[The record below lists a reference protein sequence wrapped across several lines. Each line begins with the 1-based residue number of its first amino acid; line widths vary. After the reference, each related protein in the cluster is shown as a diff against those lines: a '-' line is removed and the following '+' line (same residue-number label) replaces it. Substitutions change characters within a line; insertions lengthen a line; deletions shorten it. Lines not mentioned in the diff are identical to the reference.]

1 MNFLR
6 FFLICFFISQNAFGG
21 DEDKIKKNI
30 LEKTTAGASNF
41 VENLIGGEGD
51 TEVQITTGE
60 DYKPEF
66 SIMTVRPISHHP
78 GVDSLFVQLQ
88 LNDTKIRG
96 DNRLTINT
104 GIGYRKL
111 SDDKSSFVGTNVF
124 IDYDEKGNS
133 RASVGIELR
142 ASSFEALANY
152 YQAISGGQKV
162 DNFTERALD
171 GTEISLIGQ
180 IPYLPWANIIAS
192 TYEWKAN
199 KNSKN
204 SKGDKISL
212 EMQLTPSLIVDLGY
226 DDNNI
231 DSTNNFAKIMYV
243 YPPRDKASATTDFIS
258 ETAFVEIDMSN
269 ELLTKVRRSNKIIVE
284 SENTGFVMARGN

>member
-1 MNFLR
+1 MFRIIFIIL
-6 FFLICFFISQNAFGG
+6 FFIPFSAFAG
-21 DEDKIKKNI
+21 DEDKLKKGVI
-30 LEKTTAGASNF
+30 EKITAGGSNF
-41 VENLIGGEGD
+41 IRNTISGDGD
-51 TEVQITTGE
+51 TEVQITVGE

-66 SIMTVRPISHHP
+66 SIMSVRSISHHP
-78 GVDSLFVQLQ
+78 GVDAVFVQLQ

-96 DNRLTINT
+96 DNRLSFNT

-111 SDDKSSFVGTNVF
+111 SNNKSSFTGGNIF
-124 IDYDEKGNS
+124 FDYDEEGNA
-133 RASVGIELR
+133 RASIGIELR

-152 YQAISGGQKV
+152 YQAISGGQTV
-162 DNFTERALD
+162 GNFTERALD
-171 GTEISLIGQ
+171 GTDISLVGQ
-180 IPYLPWANIIAS
+180 IPYLPWAKIVAN

-212 EMQLTPSLIVDLGY
+212 EMQLTPNLVVDLGY

-231 DSTNNFAKIMYV
+231 DGTNNFAKIMFV
-243 YPPRDKASATTDFIS
+243 YPPREKASATTDFIS
-258 ETAFVEIDMSN
+258 ETAFVEIDMSG
-269 ELLTKVRRSNKIIVE
+269 ELLTKVRRTNKIIVE

>member
-1 MNFLR
+1 MFR
-6 FFLICFFISQNAFGG
+6 IIFIIIFFIPFSAFAG
-21 DEDKIKKNI
+21 DEDKLKKGVI
-30 LEKTTAGASNF
+30 EKITAGGSNF
-41 VENLIGGEGD
+41 IRNTIRGDGD

-66 SIMTVRPISHHP
+66 SIMSVRSISHHP
-78 GVDSLFVQLQ
+78 GVDAIFVQLQ

-96 DNRLTINT
+96 DNRLSINT
-104 GIGYRKL
+104 GIGYRK
-111 SDDKSSFVGTNVF
+111 FVGGNVF
-124 IDYDEKGNS
+124 IDYDEEGNS
-133 RASVGIELR
+133 RGSVGIELR

-162 DNFTERALD
+162 GNFTERALD
-171 GTEISLIGQ
+171 GADISLIGQ
-180 IPYLPWANIIAS
+180 IPYLPWANIIAN

-204 SKGDKISL
+204 SKGNKISI
-212 EMQLTPSLIVDLGY
+212 EMQLTPNLVIDVGY

-231 DSTNNFAKIMYV
+231 DGSNNFAKIMFV
-243 YPPRDKASATTDFIS
+243 YPPRKKSSATSEFIS
-258 ETAFVEIDMSN
+258 STPFVNIDMSG
-269 ELLTKVRRSNKIIVE
+269 ELLTKVRRTNKIIVE

>member
-1 MNFLR
+1 MFRIIFIIL
-6 FFLICFFISQNAFGG
+6 FFIPFSAFAG
-21 DEDKIKKNI
+21 DENKLKKGVIEKI
-30 LEKTTAGASNF
+30 TAGGSNF
-41 VENLIGGEGD
+41 IRNTISGDGD
-51 TEVQITTGE
+51 TEVQITVGE

-66 SIMTVRPISHHP
+66 SIMSVRSISHHP
-78 GVDSLFVQLQ
+78 GVDAVFVQLQ

-96 DNRLTINT
+96 DNRLSFNT

-111 SDDKSSFVGTNVF
+111 SNNKSSFTGGNIF
-124 IDYDEKGNS
+124 FDYDEEGNA
-133 RASVGIELR
+133 RASIGIELR

-152 YQAISGGQKV
+152 YQAISGGQTV
-162 DNFTERALD
+162 GNFTERALD
-171 GTEISLIGQ
+171 GTDISLVGQ
-180 IPYLPWANIIAS
+180 IPYLPWAKIVAN

-212 EMQLTPSLIVDLGY
+212 EMQLTPNLVVDLGY

-231 DSTNNFAKIMYV
+231 DGTNNFAKIMFV
-243 YPPRDKASATTDFIS
+243 YPPREKASATTDFIS
-258 ETAFVEIDMSN
+258 ETAFVEIDMSG
-269 ELLTKVRRSNKIIVE
+269 ELLTKVRRTNKIIVE

>member
-1 MNFLR
+1 MYKIIFIIL
-6 FFLICFFISQNAFGG
+6 FLIPFNAFAG
-21 DEDKIKKNI
+21 DEDKLKKGVI
-30 LEKTTAGASNF
+30 EKITSGGSNF
-41 VENLIGGEGD
+41 ISNAISGDGD
-51 TEVQITTGE
+51 TEVQITAGE

-66 SIMTVRPISHHP
+66 SIMTVRSISHHP
-78 GVDSLFVQLQ
+78 GVDAIFVQLQ

-96 DNRLTINT
+96 DNRLSINT

-111 SDDKSSFVGTNVF
+111 SDSKSSFVGGNVF
-124 IDYDEKGNS
+124 IDYDEEGNS
-133 RASVGIELR
+133 RGSIGIELR

-162 DNFTERALD
+162 GNFTERVLD
-171 GTEISLIGQ
+171 GVDISLIGQ
-180 IPYLPWANIIAS
+180 IPYLPWASIIAN

-204 SKGDKISL
+204 SKGNKISI
-212 EMQLTPSLIVDLGY
+212 EMQLTPNLVIDVGY

-231 DSTNNFAKIMYV
+231 DGSNNFAKIMFV
-243 YPPRDKASATTDFIS
+243 YPPRKKSSATSEFIS
-258 ETAFVEIDMSN
+258 STPFVNIDMSG
-269 ELLTKVRRSNKIIVE
+269 ELLTKVRRTNKIIVE

>member
-1 MNFLR
+1 MFR
-6 FFLICFFISQNAFGG
+6 IIFIIIFFIPFSAFAG
-21 DEDKIKKNI
+21 DEDKLKKGVI
-30 LEKTTAGASNF
+30 EKITAGGSNF
-41 VENLIGGEGD
+41 IRNTISGDGD
-51 TEVQITTGE
+51 TEVQITVGE

-66 SIMTVRPISHHP
+66 SIMSVRSISHHP
-78 GVDSLFVQLQ
+78 GVDAVFVQLQ

-96 DNRLTINT
+96 DNRLSFNT

-111 SDDKSSFVGTNVF
+111 SNNKSSFTGGNIF
-124 IDYDEKGNS
+124 FDYDEEGNA
-133 RASVGIELR
+133 RASIGIELR

-152 YQAISGGQKV
+152 YQAISGGQTV
-162 DNFTERALD
+162 GNFTERALD
-171 GTEISLIGQ
+171 GTDISLVGQ
-180 IPYLPWANIIAS
+180 IPYLPWAKIVAN

-212 EMQLTPSLIVDLGY
+212 EMQLTPNLVVDLGY

-231 DSTNNFAKIMYV
+231 DGTNNFAKIMFV
-243 YPPRDKASATTDFIS
+243 YPPREKASATTDFIS
-258 ETAFVEIDMSN
+258 ETAFVEIDMSG
-269 ELLTKVRRSNKIIVE
+269 ELLTKVRRTNKIIVE

>member
-1 MNFLR
+1 MFRIIFIIL
-6 FFLICFFISQNAFGG
+6 FFIPFSAFAG
-21 DEDKIKKNI
+21 DEDKLKKGVI
-30 LEKTTAGASNF
+30 EKITAGGSNF
-41 VENLIGGEGD
+41 IRNTISGDGD
-51 TEVQITTGE
+51 TEVQITVGE

-66 SIMTVRPISHHP
+66 SIMSVRSISHHP
-78 GVDSLFVQLQ
+78 GVDAVFVQLQ

-96 DNRLTINT
+96 DNRLSFNT

-111 SDDKSSFVGTNVF
+111 SNNKSSFTGGNIF
-124 IDYDEKGNS
+124 FDYDEEGNA
-133 RASVGIELR
+133 RASIGIELR

-152 YQAISGGQKV
+152 YQAISGGQTV
-162 DNFTERALD
+162 GNFTERALD
-171 GTEISLIGQ
+171 GTDISLVGQ
-180 IPYLPWANIIAS
+180 IPYLPWAKIVAN

-212 EMQLTPSLIVDLGY
+212 EMQLTPNLVVDLGY

-231 DSTNNFAKIMYV
+231 DGTNNFAKIMFV
-243 YPPRDKASATTDFIS
+243 YPPREKASATTDFIS
-258 ETAFVEIDMSN
+258 EKAFVEIDMSN
-269 ELLTKVRRSNKIIVE
+269 EILTKVRRANKIVVE

>member
-1 MNFLR
+1 MFRIIFIIL
-6 FFLICFFISQNAFGG
+6 FFIPFSAFAG
-21 DEDKIKKNI
+21 DEDKLKKGVI
-30 LEKTTAGASNF
+30 EKITAGGSNF
-41 VENLIGGEGD
+41 IRNTISGDGD
-51 TEVQITTGE
+51 TEVQITVGE

-66 SIMTVRPISHHP
+66 SIMSVRSISHHP
-78 GVDSLFVQLQ
+78 GVDAVFVQLQ

-96 DNRLTINT
+96 DNRLSFNT

-111 SDDKSSFVGTNVF
+111 SNNKSSFTGGNIF
-124 IDYDEKGNS
+124 FDYDEEGNA
-133 RASVGIELR
+133 RASFGIELR

-152 YQAISGGQKV
+152 YQAISGGQTV
-162 DNFTERALD
+162 GNFTERALD
-171 GTEISLIGQ
+171 GTDISLVGQ
-180 IPYLPWANIIAS
+180 IPYLPWAKIVAN

-212 EMQLTPSLIVDLGY
+212 EMQLTPNLVVDLGY

-231 DSTNNFAKIMYV
+231 DGTNNFAKIMFV
-243 YPPRDKASATTDFIS
+243 YPPREKASATTDFIS
-258 ETAFVEIDMSN
+258 ETAFVEIDMSG
-269 ELLTKVRRSNKIIVE
+269 ELLTKVRRTNKIIVE

>member
-1 MNFLR
+1 MFLLR
-6 FFLICFFISQNAFGG
+6 LIFIFLISFNLYAG
-21 DEDKIKKNI
+21 DEDKVKKNI

-41 VENLIGGEGD
+41 IKNVIDGDGD
-51 TEVQITTGE
+51 TEVQITAGE

-66 SIMTVRPISHHP
+66 SIMSVRSISHHP
-78 GVDSLFVQLQ
+78 GVDAIFVQLQ

-96 DNRLTINT
+96 DNRLSINT

-111 SDDKSSFVGTNVF
+111 SDSKTSFVGGNIF
-124 IDYDEKGNS
+124 LDYDEEGNS

-152 YQAISGGQKV
+152 YQAISGDKTVGS
-162 DNFTERALD
+162 FTERALD

-180 IPYLPWANIIAS
+180 LPYLPWANIIAN

-212 EMQLTPSLIVDLGY
+212 EMQLTPSLVIDLGY

-231 DSTNNFAKIMYV
+231 DGTSNFAKIMFV
-243 YPPRDKASATTDFIS
+243 YPPREKASASSDFIS
-258 ETAFVEIDMSN
+258 ETPFVKIDMSN
-269 ELLTKVRRSNKIIVE
+269 ELLSKVRRTNKIIIE
-284 SENTGFVMARGN
+284 SENSGFVMARGN